1 MKIYFSVFFFAMC
14 QSAKAQVERCT
25 LFKDKFD
32 KNRVLTQDWFKL
44 SQLYSYCMYLKVEN
58 GQSSL
63 SLFDEGCKTISCK
76 ECMKVC
82 NFELPTNLTNC
93 LLNCNVSIP
102 CIFGCHFFFNI
113 TNNLEENDQN
123 KPENTN
129 STDLILIQNQCLSV
143 TFQWPNIFLKDSL
156 VQSLYLITIKLMNKD
171 NSTEYGLGLAIKNI
185 FNIPDACFCYD
196 PYNIFAYDLGVEF
209 KWNVYLINYNGYNK
223 SNKLSSNITK
233 CSQFCVYKNTTR
245 TPSNETQPVVI
256 LPKDFINYRKELT
269 LKKGLYLETLNDM
282 MNEYTVS
289 FNLKPKSYSKGLKNV
304 LHFILDNDIVE
315 NGDRNPGVWF
325 HQDGSGKLVIFVAV
339 NNNGK
344 YSIETAP
351 LTLNVWSFVKISQIL
366 SNDKYWLTV
375 DLNGANIH
383 RVENYMA
390 KNFKNVKVYASD
402 PWYDAQ
408 DGSIA
413 DLLIINGKVEY
424 IVGNTPTPL
433 VKGNII
439 AEIPTLDKE
448 YLISFDVY
456 PNNFVPYYHS
466 VIHFTIGSNI
476 DYYGDR
482 TPGIWF
488 HENGDGTLLVAAPIN
503 GYENYIFN
511 TNPFKLNLWTNIEV
525 SQLFKSTYYIYT
537 IRINGDVVF
546 SIINYQAQ
554 NFKSVKVYA
563 SDPWYEVQDGFIK
576 NFFIVNGFSNS
587 GTQPIVILLKDFINY
602 QKELTLIKGLYLG
615 TLKVM
620 MNEYTI
626 SFNLKPKSYSK
637 GLKNVL
643 HFILDNDI
651 VENGDQNPGV
661 WFHEDGSGKLV
672 IFVAVNNGNYSV
684 ETPPLTLD
692 EWSFI
697 MISQVL
703 SNAKYWL
710 TVDLNGVNIHRVE
723 NYNATNFKNV
733 KVYASDPLYNSQN
746 GSIADFLIINGKV
759 EYIVGN
765 TPTPLVKGNIIAE
778 IPTLDKEYL
787 ISYDVYP
794 NNFVPYYHSVIHFTI
809 GSNIDYYGDR
819 TPGIWFHE
827 NGDGTL
833 LVAAPINGYENYIF
847 NTNPFKLNS
856 WTNIEVSQFLKTT
869 YYLYTIRINGDVVFS
884 VTNSQAQNFESVK
897 VYASD
902 PWYEVQDGFIKNFFI
917 INGVSNSGTQPIV
930 ILPKDFINYRKEFTL
945 AKGLYLGTLNVMM
958 NEYTISFNLKPKSY
972 SKGLKNVLRFTLENN
987 IAEYGDRS
995 SGVWF
1000 HEDGSGK
1007 LVVFVAVNNVNYSVE
1022 TPPLALDEW
1031 SFVMISQILSNGKY
1045 WLTVDLNG
1053 VNIHRVE
1060 NYNATNFKNVKVY
1073 ASDLLYD
1080 TQNCSIADLL
1090 IINGKVEYIV
1100 GNTPTPLVKGN
1111 IIAEIPTLDKEYLIS
1126 FDVYPNNF
1134 VPYYHSVIHFTIGSN
1149 IDYYGDRTPGIW
1161 FHKNGTLHIAA
1172 PINGYENYF
1181 FNTNPFKLNLWT
1193 NIEVS
1198 QFLKTTYYL
1207 YTIRINGDVIF
1218 SVINNQAQKFE
1229 NVKVYAS
1236 DPWYEVQDGFIKNF
1250 FIINGVSNSVTRPVV
1265 ILPKD
1270 FINYG
1275 KEFTLAK
1282 GLYLGTLKVMMNE
1295 YTISFNLKPKSYSKG
1310 LKNALRFTLD
1320 NNIEEYGDQSS
1331 GVWFHKDGSGKL
1343 VIFVAVNNGN
1353 YSIETPPLTL
1363 DEWSFI
1369 MISQVLSN
1377 GKYWLTV
1384 DLNGVIYIEWK
1395 TSMQQTLKIV
1405 IHFTIGS
1412 DNANYGDRT
1421 PGIWFHENGNGALL
1435 VAAPINGFKSY
1446 IFNTNPFKLNLWT
1459 NIEVSQFLKST
1470 YYIYTIR
1477 INGDVVFCVVND
1489 QAQNFENVKVY
1500 ASDPWYEVQDGFI
1513 KNFFII
1519 NRDSNSSL
1527 QPVII
1532 LSQPVITSSQPVIV
1546 SSAKSSIVVVA
1557 ILVPVLISFVLFSI
1571 VFMLKIRRKRVKS
1584 FQSMW
1589 KKENFMVCK
1598 ELSADEWEI
1607 FPEDITLDRKIG
1619 EGAFGT
1625 VYIAK
1630 IDTNIFSNTKNQ
1642 NFKTQKSINSKVTLL
1657 DIKEK
1662 SANFFAV
1669 KLLKDSANQ
1678 SEVDDFNEEINLMK
1692 GIGYHKNIVCMIGCS
1707 TIKKPLCLVIEFM
1720 ENGDLLHFL
1729 RNRRNKLCSSKFG
1742 DESAMSFM
1750 YTQGFQ
1756 QTLET
1761 TISESCTS
1769 GIMPHETP
1777 LDDNGAITP
1786 DDLLSFAW
1794 QIASGMEYLS
1804 FMKLVHRDLAARNIL
1819 VGTEKNVKISDFGLT
1834 RKINDELNY
1843 MSSKNRRLPVKWMSV
1858 EAIFDQMF
1866 TTFSDVWAY
1875 GVVLFEI
1882 VTLGGTPY
1890 PSISNRE
1897 LLTLLK
1903 SGYRMERPEN
1913 CSEPM
1918 YDIMLRCWNE
1928 DPLQRPT
1935 FTELRDLLDK
1945 IMSCGDCYFDFSID
1959 EKNNYYN
1966 AASFNSLPSESG
1978 DDALEENIF
1987 QKPVHVK
1994 SIKKISGETNEPL
2007 SERYTRDES
2016 SKLKIESTLSVGLVN
2031 CSANDMMSEI

>member
-1 MKIYFSVFFFAMC
+1 MSPKFSLKRRKHIELNKTP
-14 QSAKAQVERCT
+14 QRPTPGSDER
-25 LFKDKFD
+25 
-32 KNRVLTQDWFKL
+32 VQA
-44 SQLYSYCMYLKVEN
+44 
-58 GQSSL
+58 
-63 SLFDEGCKTISCK
+63 
-76 ECMKVC
+76 
-82 NFELPTNLTNC
+82 
-93 LLNCNVSIP
+93 
-102 CIFGCHFFFNI
+102 
-113 TNNLEENDQN
+113 ENDQN
-123 KPENTN
+123 KPENTDSN
-129 STDLILIQNQCLSV
+129 DLILIQNQCLSV

-156 VQSLYLITIKLMNKD
+156 VQSLYLVTIKLMNND
-171 NSTEYGLGLAIKNI
+171 SSTEYVLGLAIKNI
-185 FNIPDACFCYD
+185 FNIPDAFFCYD
-196 PYNIFAYDLGVEF
+196 PLNIFAYDLGAEF
-209 KWNVYLINYNGYNK
+209 KWNVYLINYNGYNE
-223 SNKLSSNITK
+223 SNKLSSIITK
-233 CSQFCVYKNTTR
+233 CSQFCVYKDTTR
-245 TPSNETQPVVI
+245 PPNSETQPVVI
-256 LPKDFINYRKELT
+256 VPKDFIHYRQELT
-269 LKKGLYLETLNDM
+269 LIKGLYLGTLNVM
-282 MNEYTVS
+282 MKEYTVS

-304 LHFILDNDIVE
+304 LHFTFDNDIVE

-325 HQDGSGKLVIFVAV
+325 HENGSGKLAIFVVV
-339 NNNGK
+339 NNIGN
-344 YSIETAP
+344 YSIETPP
-351 LTLNVWSFVKISQIL
+351 LTLNKWSFVKISQIL
-366 SNDKYWLTV
+366 SNGKYWLSV
-375 DLNGANIH
+375 DLNGVNIH
-383 RVENYMA
+383 RVENYNVT
-390 KNFKNVKVYASD
+390 NFKNVKVYASD
-402 PWYDAQ
+402 PLCDSQ
-408 DGSIA
+408 NGSIA
-413 DLLIINGKVEY
+413 DLLITNGKVEY
-424 IVGNTPTPL
+424 IVGNTHTPL

-439 AEIPTLDKE
+439 AEIPILDKE

-456 PNNFVPYYHS
+456 PNKFVPYYHS
-466 VIHFTIGSNI
+466 VIHFTIGSDNSN
-476 DYYGDR
+476 YGDR

-488 HENGDGTLLVAAPIN
+488 HENGNGTLHVAAPIN
-503 GYENYIFN
+503 GYQNYYFN
-511 TNPFKLNLWTNIEV
+511 TDPLKLNMWTNIEV
-525 SQLFKSTYYIYT
+525 SQFLKSTYYLYT

-546 SIINYQAQ
+546 SIINSQAQ
-554 NFKSVKVYA
+554 TFRNVKVYA
-563 SDPWYEVQDGFIK
+563 SNPWNEAQDGFIK
-576 NFFIVNGFSNS
+576 NFFIINGVSS
-587 GTQPIVILLKDFINY
+587 SEIHPIVILPKDFLNY
-602 QKELTLIKGLYLG
+602 RKEFTLAKGLYLG
-615 TLKVM
+615 NLNVM
-620 MNEYTI
+620 MKEYTL

-643 HFILDNDI
+643 SFTLDNNI
-651 VENGDQNPGV
+651 GKYGDRSSSV

-672 IFVAVNNGNYSV
+672 IFVVVNNTGNYTI
-684 ETPPLTLD
+684 ETVPLILNK
-692 EWSFI
+692 WSFVK
-697 MISQVL
+697 ISQIL
-703 SNAKYWL
+703 SNGKYWL
-710 TVDLNGVNIHRVE
+710 NVDLNGVNIHRVE
-723 NYNATNFKNV
+723 NYNVTNFKNV
-733 KVYASDPLYNSQN
+733 KVYASDPLCDSQN

-765 TPTPLVKGNIIAE
+765 TNTPLVKGNIIAE
-778 IPTLDKEYL
+778 IPILDKEYL
-787 ISYDVYP
+787 ISFDVYP
-794 NNFVPYYHSVIHFTI
+794 NKFVPYYHSVIHFTI
-809 GSNIDYYGDR
+809 GSDNANYGDR
-819 TPGIWFHE
+819 TLGIWFHE
-827 NGDGTL
+827 NGNGTL
-833 LVAAPINGYENYIF
+833 LVAAPINGYYF
-847 NTNPFKLNS
+847 NTDPLKLNL
-856 WTNIEVSQFLKTT
+856 WTNIEVSQFLKST
-869 YYLYTIRINGDVVFS
+869 YYLYTIRINEDVVFS
-884 VTNSQAQNFESVK
+884 VINSQAQTFRNVK
-897 VYASD
+897 VYASN
-902 PWYEVQDGFIKNFFI
+902 PWNEAQDGFIKNFFI
-917 INGVSNSGTQPIV
+917 INGVSSSEIHPIV
-930 ILPKDFINYRKEFTL
+930 ILPKDFLNYRKEFTL
-945 AKGLYLGTLNVMM
+945 AKGLYLGNLNVMM
-958 NEYTISFNLKPKSY
+958 KEYTLSFNLKPKSY
-972 SKGLKNVLRFTLENN
+972 SKGLKNVLSFTLDNN
-987 IAEYGDRS
+987 IGKYGDRS
-995 SGVWF
+995 SSVWF

-1007 LVVFVAVNNVNYSVE
+1007 LVIFVVVNNTGNYTIE
-1022 TPPLALDEW
+1022 TVPLILNKW
-1031 SFVMISQILSNGKY
+1031 SFVKISQILSNGKY
-1045 WLTVDLNG
+1045 WLNVDLNG

-1060 NYNATNFKNVKVY
+1060 NYNVTNFKNVKVY
-1073 ASDLLYD
+1073 ASDPLCD
-1080 TQNCSIADLL
+1080 SQNGSIADFL

-1100 GNTPTPLVKGN
+1100 DNTHAPLVKGKVV
-1111 IIAEIPTLDKEYLIS
+1111 AEIPRLNKEYLIS
-1126 FDVYPNNF
+1126 FDVYPNKF
-1134 VPYYHSVIHFTIGSN
+1134 VPYYHS
-1149 IDYYGDRTPGIW
+1149 
-1161 FHKNGTLHIAA
+1161 
-1172 PINGYENYF
+1172 
-1181 FNTNPFKLNLWT
+1181 
-1193 NIEVS
+1193 
-1198 QFLKTTYYL
+1198 
-1207 YTIRINGDVIF
+1207 
-1218 SVINNQAQKFE
+1218 
-1229 NVKVYAS
+1229 
-1236 DPWYEVQDGFIKNF
+1236 
-1250 FIINGVSNSVTRPVV
+1250 
-1265 ILPKD
+1265 
-1270 FINYG
+1270 
-1275 KEFTLAK
+1275 
-1282 GLYLGTLKVMMNE
+1282 
-1295 YTISFNLKPKSYSKG
+1295 
-1310 LKNALRFTLD
+1310 
-1320 NNIEEYGDQSS
+1320 
-1331 GVWFHKDGSGKL
+1331 
-1343 VIFVAVNNGN
+1343 
-1353 YSIETPPLTL
+1353 
-1363 DEWSFI
+1363 
-1369 MISQVLSN
+1369 
-1377 GKYWLTV
+1377 
-1384 DLNGVIYIEWK
+1384 
-1395 TSMQQTLKIV
+1395 V

-1421 PGIWFHENGNGALL
+1421 PGIWFHENGNGTLL
-1435 VAAPINGFKSY
+1435 VAAPINGYKNY

-1470 YYIYTIR
+1470 YYLYTIR
-1477 INGDVVFCVVND
+1477 INGDVVFCVIND

-1513 KNFFII
+1513 KNFFIF
-1519 NRDSNSSL
+1519 NGDSNSSL
-1527 QPVII
+1527 QPVITP
-1532 LSQPVITSSQPVIV
+1532 SQPVITSSQSVIV

-1557 ILVPVLISFVLFSI
+1557 ILVPVLIGFILFSI
-1571 VFMLKIRRKRVKS
+1571 VFMLKIHGKRVKS

-1642 NFKTQKSINSKVTLL
+1642 NFKTQKSINSKVTSL

-1692 GIGYHKNIVCMIGCS
+1692 GIGYHKNIVSMIGCS
-1707 TIKKPLCLVIEFM
+1707 TIKKPLCLVVEFM

-1742 DESAMSFM
+1742 EESTMSFM
-1750 YTQGFQ
+1750 YTQGYQ

-1769 GIMPHETP
+1769 GITPHETP

-1804 FMKLVHRDLAARNIL
+1804 FTKLVHRDLAARNIL

-1994 SIKKISGETNEPL
+1994 SVKKISGETNEPL

-2031 CSANDMMSEI
+2031 CSANDMISEI